1 MRRAIILRHRRN
13 KGLCDS
19 CGMDPHEGKCTEDFT
34 ATDMRNLPKPV
45 KDVDLKKKKDTV
57 ISYRRKKGLCEGCG
71 MDPHTQPCHESY
83 DKADNRSEEDKEKRP
98 AIVITPKKT
107 GPSILE
113 QIEEKKAIELVL
125 KPKKKVKLHRDFI
138 ILNLFKS
145 TEDDIIEFSCISQLG
160 RRFQDHILCVIG
172 RIDKHF
178 PYSDVMK
185 IRKIPNVTEIKPCD
199 EQTIVDHIGS
209 CKKLFTFPA
218 KLYIPVCIKYD
229 IPYYEFPV
237 GKNAT
242 NFHPDAA
249 YRL

>member
-1 MRRAIILRHRRN
+1 MLKIFLKQLKEEIMA
-13 KGLCDS
+13 
-19 CGMDPHEGKCTEDFT
+19 
-34 ATDMRNLPKPV
+34 
-45 KDVDLKKKKDTV
+45 KKKKLT
-57 ISYRRKKGLCEGCG
+57 
-71 MDPHTQPCHESY
+71 
-83 DKADNRSEEDKEKRP
+83 EEE
-98 AIVITPKKT
+98 
-107 GPSILE
+107 
-113 QIEEKKAIELVL
+113 AIEALWREGIL
-125 KPKKKVKLHRDFI
+125 SWKLRGNQKEIYNH
-138 ILNLFKS
+138 FKS

-249 YRL
+249 YRLQNKLKGDYNGYKRNEY